1 MSLQS
6 NTAVVIGGGPAGLM
20 AAEVLLQAGV
30 HVELFDAM
38 PSVGRKFL
46 RAGKGGLNLTHSEPF
61 EVFLSHYGTRRTQ
74 LQPVL
79 EAFGPQQLRKWVGE
93 LGFETFVG
101 SSGRVFPTGMNSSP
115 ILRAWRRRLT
125 SAGLAFHLRHRWL
138 GWGEGN
144 ALRFESPEGEK
155 LIHSDVTI
163 LTLGGGS
170 WPQLGS
176 DGTWIPLLEEK
187 GIKIAPLRPAN
198 CGFDVGWSEH
208 FRTRFHGQPIKPV
221 ILSFTDHQGIS
232 YRQQGELMI
241 TKDGLE
247 GGLVYA
253 LSVPLRDHIEVQGG
267 AEVLLDLAPDWSHD
281 RLVERLAKQRGSRS
295 ISSHLKR
302 SVGIEGV
309 KAGLLWEFIP
319 KEQLSD
325 MEKLSSIIKHLP
337 VPLLSPRP
345 LVEAISSAGGV
356 AFEEL
361 DDDLMLRSLPGVFCA
376 GEMLDWEAPTGG
388 YLLTACFGTGRA
400 AGIGAAKWL
409 SSKED

>member
-155 LIHSDVTI
+155 LIHSDVI
-163 LTLGGGS
+163 RRKRY
-170 WPQLGS
+170 Q
-176 DGTWIPLLEEK
+176 D
-187 GIKIAPLRPAN
+187 RPA
-198 CGFDVGWSEH
+198 E
-208 FRTRFHGQPIKPV
+208 TGQ
-221 ILSFTDHQGIS
+221 
-232 YRQQGELMI
+232 
-241 TKDGLE
+241 
-247 GGLVYA
+247 
-253 LSVPLRDHIEVQGG
+253 
-267 AEVLLDLAPDWSHD
+267 
-281 RLVERLAKQRGSRS
+281 
-295 ISSHLKR
+295 
-302 SVGIEGV
+302 
-309 KAGLLWEFIP
+309 LWI
-319 KEQLSD
+319 
-325 MEKLSSIIKHLP
+325 
-337 VPLLSPRP
+337 
-345 LVEAISSAGGV
+345 
-356 AFEEL
+356 
-361 DDDLMLRSLPGVFCA
+361 
-376 GEMLDWEAPTGG
+376 
-388 YLLTACFGTGRA
+388 
-400 AGIGAAKWL
+400 
-409 SSKED
+409 